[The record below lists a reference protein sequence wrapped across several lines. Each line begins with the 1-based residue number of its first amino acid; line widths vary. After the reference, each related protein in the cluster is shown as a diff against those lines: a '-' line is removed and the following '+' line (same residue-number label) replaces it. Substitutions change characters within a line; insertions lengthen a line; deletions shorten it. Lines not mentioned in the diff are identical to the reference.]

1 MHDSRHF
8 NSSIDDANMLNSHIN
23 HHPTSSIHDNVPNS
37 HIYHHPTSSI
47 HDNVPNSHINHRSNS
62 SIHDGYKM
70 NNSHINDHLT
80 NSIHDGFKMNN
91 SHSNHRSNSLID
103 DGYKMNNSWPR
114 CLCFIMV
121 SLLVVSV
128 VVGVSSQNRLLSASI
143 TVYQGSG
150 ILVKDFP
157 GDTARVI
164 QIAADN
170 SVMPQ
175 LQQCARGDLSYQND
189 FFLSKEEFN
198 DSSDA
203 LKFDELQANAASG
216 KIGLWVCQPAFGNK
230 VEFLS
235 YPAAYIPRPIL
246 TVSRLVNQ
254 SDKLTLTNIPH
265 HIGPVSLIATGPS
278 GDILV
283 TLTP

>member
-1 MHDSRHF
+1 
-8 NSSIDDANMLNSHIN
+8 
-23 HHPTSSIHDNVPNS
+23 
-37 HIYHHPTSSI
+37 
-47 HDNVPNSHINHRSNS
+47 
-62 SIHDGYKM
+62 
-70 NNSHINDHLT
+70 
-80 NSIHDGFKMNN
+80 
-91 SHSNHRSNSLID
+91 
-103 DGYKMNNSWPR
+103 
-114 CLCFIMV
+114 MV
-121 SLLVVSV
+121 GLLVVSV
-128 VVGVSSQNRLLSASI
+128 VVGVSSQNRLLSTSI
-143 TVYQGSG
+143 TVYHGSG

-198 DSSDA
+198 DSSVA
-203 LKFDELQANAASG
+203 LKFDELQANSASG

-235 YPAAYIPRPIL
+235 YHAAYIPRPIL

-283 TLTP
+283 TLTPNAHPERASVERSSSDFRMLAKFNPVFALSRWNGSVEFPILVEVIIDHAVEGRIEANDTSEVSSSR